1 VYDAIVLSP
10 AVPVRP
16 RALTPAQLLILSFAG
31 LVAAGTLLL
40 SLPWASAGATRLP
53 LHSALFTATSAVCV
67 TGLIVLDT
75 PTDLT
80 TFGQVVVL
88 LLIQAGG
95 LGYMTFSTL
104 VGVALGRRITLQERQ
119 TLVEGLNAFG
129 PGEVVRFARG
139 VFKVTAA
146 IEITGA
152 VILSA
157 WWAGTYGIGRGI
169 WLGLFHAVSAFNNA
183 GFSLFSDNLV
193 GAADEP
199 LVLLT
204 VSFLV
209 ILGGIGF
216 FTILEVSSLRRRAL
230 RLSVHSQ
237 LAIAGTAILLVGGT
251 IAIYF
256 FERDNLATLGSLPA
270 GQAWLAAWFQSA
282 VTRTAGFNSI
292 AIGACQ
298 PSALFVMMI
307 LMFIGAAPGST
318 SGGVKVTTVGVL
330 MAALWATARGETEA
344 SVFRRRIPQEQISRA
359 FLICLVAFLA
369 VNALAA
375 ILLASEGRQ
384 LLPTLFEV
392 VSAFATVGM
401 STGEGTSPLSLSGH
415 FTVTGQLLIA
425 LMMFAGRIGPLTLL
439 MAVARRSEASRVR
452 YPEGKVLIG

>member
-1 VYDAIVLSP
+1 MQYTAP
-10 AVPVRP
+10 PVRP
-16 RALTPAQLLILSFAG
+16 RALSPAQLLILSFAG

-40 SLPWASAGATRLP
+40 LLPWASAGPARLP
-53 LHSALFTATSAVCV
+53 LHAALFTATSAVCV

-75 PTDLT
+75 PVDLT
-80 TFGQVVVL
+80 VFGQVVVL

-139 VFKVTAA
+139 VFKVTAI
-146 IEITGA
+146 IEVTGA
-152 VILSA
+152 LVLGT
-157 WWAGTYGIGRGI
+157 WWAGTHGLARGA
-169 WLGLFHAVSAFNNA
+169 WLGVFHSVSAFNNA

-199 LVLLT
+199 VVLLT
-204 VSFLV
+204 VSLLV

-216 FTILEVSSLRRRAL
+216 FTILEVASLRRRAL

-237 LAIAGTAILLVGGT
+237 LALTASAVLLVGGT
-251 IAIYF
+251 VAIYF
-256 FERDNLATLGSLPA
+256 LERDNPQTLGALPA
-270 GQAWLAAWFQSA
+270 GQAWLAAWFQSV

-298 PSALFVMMI
+298 PSALFVMVI
-307 LMFIGAAPGST
+307 LMFIGGAPGST
-318 SGGVKVTTVGVL
+318 AGGVKVTTVGVM
-330 MAALWATARGETEA
+330 MAALWATARGESEA
-344 SVFRRRIPQEQISRA
+344 TIFRRRIPQDQIARA

-369 VNALAA
+369 VNGLAA
-375 ILLASEGRQ
+375 VLLAREARE

-392 VSAFATVGM
+392 VSAFGTVGM

-415 FTVTGQLLIA
+415 FTVVGQLLIT
-425 LMMFAGRIGPLTLL
+425 LMMFAGRVGPLTLL
-439 MAVARRSEASRVR
+439 MAVARRAETSRVR

>member
-1 VYDAIVLSP
+1 MANVQTP
-10 AVPVRP
+10 AAPIRP
-16 RALTPAQLLILSFAG
+16 RALTPTQLLILSFAG
-31 LVAAGTLLL
+31 LVATGTLLL

-53 LHSALFTATSAVCV
+53 LHAALFTATSAVCV
-67 TGLIVLDT
+67 TGLIVVDT
-75 PTDLT
+75 AVDLT
-80 TFGQVVVL
+80 TFGQIVVL

-104 VGVALGRRITLQERQ
+104 VGVAFGRRITLQERQ

-152 VILSA
+152 VILAS
-157 WWAGTYGIGRGI
+157 WWAGTYGLGRGA

-183 GFSLFSDNLV
+183 GFSLFSDNLM

-216 FTILEVSSLRRRAL
+216 FTILEVAALRRRTL

-237 LAIAGTAILLVGGT
+237 LAITMTAILLVGGT
-251 IAIYF
+251 LAIYF
-256 FERDNLATLGSLPA
+256 LERDNPATLGALPV

-282 VTRTAGFNSI
+282 ITRTAGFNSI

-298 PSALFVMMI
+298 PSALFVMVL

-318 SGGVKVTTVGVL
+318 GGGVKVTTVGVL
-330 MAALWATARGETEA
+330 LAALWSTARGESEA
-344 SVFRRRIPQEQISRA
+344 SVFRRRIPQEQIARG

-375 ILLASEGRQ
+375 ILLASEQRA

-392 VSAFATVGM
+392 VSAFGTVGL
-401 STGEGTSPLSLSGH
+401 SFGEGTSPLSLSGH
-415 FTVTGQLLIA
+415 LSVAGQLLIA

-439 MAVARRSEASRVR
+439 MAVARRSERSRVR